1 MATTGDARMVDVS
14 DKAPTVR
21 TAVAEGLI
29 TMAPATLAQIEAGRV
44 PKGDVLAVARIA
56 GIMAGKQTAM
66 LLPLCHPLAV
76 TGLAVDFAIEAPASI
91 RITATCRVVGPT
103 GVEMEALTA
112 VSVAALSIYD
122 MCKALDPAMTIGE
135 IRLVAKDGGRSG
147 RFERA
152 R

>member
-1 MATTGDARMVDVS
+1 
-14 DKAPTVR
+14 
-21 TAVAEGLI
+21 
-29 TMAPATLAQIEAGRV
+29 
-44 PKGDVLAVARIA
+44 
-56 GIMAGKQTAM
+56 
-66 LLPLCHPLAV
+66 
-76 TGLAVDFAIEAPASI
+76 
-91 RITATCRVVGPT
+91 
-103 GVEMEALTA
+103 MEALTA